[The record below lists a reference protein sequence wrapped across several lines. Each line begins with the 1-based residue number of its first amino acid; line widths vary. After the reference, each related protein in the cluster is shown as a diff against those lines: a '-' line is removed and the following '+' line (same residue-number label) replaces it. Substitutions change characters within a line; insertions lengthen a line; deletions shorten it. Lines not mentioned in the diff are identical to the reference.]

1 MCIGPSSESHAPDS
15 PVHYGSETEGAVA
28 VMARA
33 DRRRLSRQIS
43 SAPKAPRDAVWER
56 RRWEQVT
63 RKKHHR
69 KSITDTMASTHRSVC
84 SESDVTD
91 EDLCELKGCI
101 ELGFRFKEEEGQA
114 LCTTL
119 PALDLYFAV
128 NRHLSPSLRSTH
140 QGHSPWSPSGS
151 SPSSPSGSTTSEP
164 ESWKICSPGEN
175 PTLIKRRAKA
185 WKVFDS
191 LKIWC
196 FAGEN
201 PEQVKVKLRHW
212 AQAHENIRGSA
223 TAQKYNIGNAV
234 L

>member
-1 MCIGPSSESHAPDS
+1 MCIGPSSESLAPDS

-91 EDLCELKGCI
+91 EDLSELKGCI
-101 ELGFRFKEEEGQA
+101 ELGF
-114 LCTTL
+114 
-119 PALDLYFAV
+119 
-128 NRHLSPSLRSTH
+128 SSRSTH

-223 TAQKYNIGNAV
+223 TAQKYNTGNAV